1 MRLASLLP
9 PRPERFTDLRLVR
22 HQGPMLKTLARTAA
36 LAVGQKLGRRA
47 DNDLPGPEIVQ
58 TVPPRDPELVARYL
72 EHLGADPSS
81 WGTSVP
87 NHFFP
92 QWTFPALARTLER
105 IPYPLGD
112 LLNGGATMRSRS
124 PVPMGESLTT
134 RARLVRIDDDGRRA
148 IMHQALTTGTPSAP
162 DALEVE
168 FRAIVRLRSRPPSG
182 RDGGRDSGR
191 EPGRDGGER
200 AGREKP
206 TVPDGARE
214 IGRWALTPSSGL
226 EFALLT
232 GDFNPIHWVPVAA
245 QAAGFKNTIL
255 HGFASMARAAE
266 ALQRELGHPQAL
278 AALDVRFVQ
287 PLVLPRFA
295 GDKKGVDTIG
305 CYVRDQEVFVGTTT
319 GGPAFMV
326 GTFAGR

>member
-9 PRPERFTDLRLVR
+9 PRPERLSDLRLVR

-36 LAVGQKLGRRA
+36 LAVGQKLGPPLGRRPPSE
-47 DNDLPGPEIVQ
+47 LPGPEVVQ
-58 TVPPRDPELVARYL
+58 TVPPRDPELVSRYL
-72 EHLGADPSS
+72 QHLGAEPST
-81 WGTSVP
+81 WGQAVP
-87 NHFFP
+87 NHLFP
-92 QWTFPALARTLER
+92 QWTFPALAKTLER

-112 LLNGGATMRSRS
+112 LLNGGATMRSRA
-124 PVPMGESLTT
+124 PLPMGESLTS
-134 RARLVRIDDDGRRA
+134 RARLMRIDDDGRRA

-182 RDGGRDSGR
+182 RDTGKHEGRDEG
-191 EPGRDGGER
+191 R

-206 TVPDGARE
+206 TVPEDALE
-214 IGRWALTPSSGL
+214 IGRWALGPSSGL

-245 QAAGFKNTIL
+245 RAAGFKNTIL

-266 ALQRELGHPQAL
+266 ALGQRLGSPQAL
-278 AALDVRFVQ
+278 STLDVRFVQ
-287 PLVLPRFA
+287 PLVLPRFH
-295 GDKKGVDTIG
+295 GDPKGVGSIG
-305 CYVRDQEVFVGTTT
+305 CYVRDQEVFVGTSA

-326 GTFAGR
+326 GTFAAR